1 MERIRGWYKMEER
14 RSQSYEERFLA
25 AYRRLEKPLVRVV
38 MCGFL
43 LLLLAQLGL
52 SFPAGRQL
60 LSATDRLEGARAGS
74 VTTTAGQDESASL
87 IISSVDDG
95 LMPQAWVKVDNVPV
109 ANFSQSQVT
118 VKVKA
123 GDTVTID
130 TSALPGVHRFQIDL
144 NSPNVGNP
152 VAGTLVEANDSQN
165 AHIGPVE
172 FIK

>member
-1 MERIRGWYKMEER
+1 MERIRGWYKMEHR
-14 RSQSYEERFLA
+14 RSQTYEERFLA
-25 AYRRLEKPLVRVV
+25 AYRRLEKPLIRVIL
-38 MCGFL
+38 CGFFL
-43 LLLLAQLGL
+43 LLVAQFAL

-60 LSATDRLEGARAGS
+60 LSATDRLEGQRAGS
-74 VTTTAGQDESASL
+74 VTTTAGQDKTAAL
-87 IISSVDDG
+87 IISSVDGG

-109 ANFSQSQVT
+109 ANFSTSQVT

-130 TSALPGVHRFQIDL
+130 TSAVPGVHRFQIDL
-144 NSPNVGNP
+144 NSPYIGNP
-152 VAGTLVEANDSQN
+152 VAGTLVEANSSQS